1 MKDNFDHY
9 EWNQRKHL
17 TEGLNDRIAK
27 ISILYT
33 DFGSFYS
40 FKIDDAE
47 GKRIDKVGV
56 DDGNAILKYLGIEEE
71 LPRRLSYGDDSKLDS
86 IVKQLKDIEIDAE
99 WDDYMDVS

>member
-40 FKIDDAE
+40 FKIATE
-47 GKRIDKVGV
+47 
-56 DDGNAILKYLGIEEE
+56 
-71 LPRRLSYGDDSKLDS
+71 
-86 IVKQLKDIEIDAE
+86 
-99 WDDYMDVS
+99 